1 LGPVYNANVSLY
13 QAATIDFT
21 QHLSS
26 QTGLLLDSTTTNGTD
41 GTFTGLDAGNYTG
54 PLLLVVSV
62 NANSSYYDE
71 SGAASN
77 GAVGLMSF
85 DSVDLNNLLPANTFF
100 PDSKSAHH
108 LLFALLPE
116 PELDDGVGVTTLTTM
131 ATMLASSNHANGV
144 DAAQVRDYNKAV
156 TETFFR
162 EFPDS
167 ISIEPTTFDSNIAT
181 DSLDYSGDN
190 DYTRNDMYALVL
202 AVLADMGTGSYP
214 ALMAH
219 RSLLEDG
226 QDGKIDDL
234 DGVFDN
240 FTEFYSN
247 WQELLLDYTDVY
259 ATNALEAK
267 LILKSYILPR
277 HQILTCDGVANGEHD
292 GICAKI
298 DGEYRNAM
306 TSNYTGRYA
315 LETDDRLEI
324 KYVDTTPGSTNKWL
338 LELPVN
344 ITGPVTTDCN
354 SSHQL
359 KIQGDP
365 VDATLEPLSDCQITY
380 QKVGRVVSGNFISKL
395 QYDSNSYDV
404 MDGHFRVTLP
414 ESDDSITGL
423 VDGDDIVPDP
433 GWAFVQSYQ
442 PKKYIHLISTTISAD
457 KWEIIIDD
465 LGRAPDD
472 GSQITNTNCKPANVE
487 KGTLSYIRASSSA
500 LTVNTNDVTNH
511 DCEIKYS
518 INNGV
523 LEGTFTMTQVKIVTG
538 SNTDLSPIFHL
549 GDASGS
555 FKAYLP
561 DGPNGYPSTEPF
573 N

>member
-167 ISIEPTTFDSNIAT
+167 ISIEPTAFDSNIAT

-324 KYVDTTPGSTNKWL
+324 KYVDTNP
-338 LELPVN
+338 EVP
-344 ITGPVTTDCN
+344 I
-354 SSHQL
+354 
-359 KIQGDP
+359 
-365 VDATLEPLSDCQITY
+365 
-380 QKVGRVVSGNFISKL
+380 SGCWNC
-395 QYDSNSYDV
+395 
-404 MDGHFRVTLP
+404 R
-414 ESDDSITGL
+414 SI
-423 VDGDDIVPDP
+423 
-433 GWAFVQSYQ
+433 
-442 PKKYIHLISTTISAD
+442 
-457 KWEIIIDD
+457 
-465 LGRAPDD
+465 
-472 GSQITNTNCKPANVE
+472 
-487 KGTLSYIRASSSA
+487 
-500 LTVNTNDVTNH
+500 
-511 DCEIKYS
+511 
-518 INNGV
+518 
-523 LEGTFTMTQVKIVTG
+523 
-538 SNTDLSPIFHL
+538 
-549 GDASGS
+549 
-555 FKAYLP
+555 
-561 DGPNGYPSTEPF
+561 
-573 N
+573 